1 MSVNINLELQ
11 EVQAVMNAIGKEPF
25 SQVADLWFKIKSQ
38 AEAQLAAEQEAKK
51 PEEPAPQG
59 DQA

>member
-11 EVQAVMNAIGKEPF
+11 EVQFVMNAIGKEPF
-25 SQVADLWFKIKSQ
+25 SQVADLWFKIKGQ
-38 AEAQLAAEQEAKK
+38 AESQLAAEQQAPK

-59 DQA
+59 DLA